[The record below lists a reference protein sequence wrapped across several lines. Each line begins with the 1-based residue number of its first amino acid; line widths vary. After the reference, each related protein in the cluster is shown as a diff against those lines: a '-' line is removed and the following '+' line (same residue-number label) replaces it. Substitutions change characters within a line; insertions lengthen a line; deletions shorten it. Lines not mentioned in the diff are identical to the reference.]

1 MMVGTTVVKGVVV
14 NDSGLSHHAFLGDLG
29 LGHDHAH
36 GHVAVLD
43 ALPSSTKVVREWKKD
58 EDME

>member
-1 MMVGTTVVKGVVV
+1 MGMAVAMETLAA
-14 NDSGLSHHAFLGDLG
+14 DSGLSLHAFLGDLG

>member
-1 MMVGTTVVKGVVV
+1 METLAA
-14 NDSGLSHHAFLGDLG
+14 DSGLSLHAFLGDLG
-29 LGHDHAH
+29 LGHHHAH